1 MPSNIQ
7 IDRIMLK
14 VEQEYTKILVR
25 CGQVVLRERR
35 DLLLWYL
42 VVPILIGQRQF
53 IIRIPIPDKG
63 TIKGKIIRNLIAE
76 PNIKKR
82 FRTKFGI
89 KKRQATYIAPL
100 QPHTFAMFPSW
111 RSLQELVV

>member
-1 MPSNIQ
+1 
-7 IDRIMLK
+7 MLK

-53 IIRIPIPDKG
+53 IIRIPVPDKG

-76 PNIKKR
+76 QIAKMVKIVAKTPKRYKK
-82 FRTKFGI
+82 
-89 KKRQATYIAPL
+89 Q
-100 QPHTFAMFPSW
+100 
-111 RSLQELVV
+111 